1 MFRFEKII
9 VAKSWIGSKFE
20 TQHVVLVGELRPKSS
35 ESWHSGQ
42 GLSIGIKS
50 CKIQNGKYEIQ
61 NTKYKI
67 QIYKI
72 QRVPNAGT
80 SEGVGLSQSES
91 NQA

>member
-9 VAKSWIGSKFE
+9 VSKSWIGSKFE
-20 TQHVVLVGELRPKSS
+20 TQHGVLVGELRPKSS

-50 CKIQNGKYEIQ
+50 SQIQNGKYEIQ
-61 NTKYKI
+61 NTKYK
-67 QIYKI
+67 
-72 QRVPNAGT
+72 AGT